1 MRRFD
6 EVVQSEVAPNI
17 NSLWINNG
25 EYLYY
30 NNGEWVPLAPTEEE
44 MTYITS
50 SINAHNTA
58 IKNMGGS
65 ITVLNSANTNLSG
78 KVLSSVGIPKVKV
91 NLSLLTES
99 YTTFKQGTE
108 VNPAPES
115 TSGNRGDAAGNAI
128 YYKRVPF
135 IIIYD
140 GTLGTDSEVG
150 IPCVLKAPAL
160 YTKKHA
166 EEDAPTYESVSKV
179 TLGDESTGTKVTGK
193 ITVVFDSIKTV
204 KTAKTN
210 WIDVTFTK
218 S

>member
-30 NNGEWVPLAPTEEE
+30 NNGEWASLTPTKEE
-44 MTYITS
+44 MQYIIE
-50 SINAHNTA
+50 SIEAHDN
-58 IKNMGGS
+58 S
-65 ITVLNSANTNLSG
+65 IDKMANSISVLNNAYSNLSG

-91 NLSLLTES
+91 NLSLLTEN

-108 VNPAPES
+108 VNPAPEP
-115 TSGNRGDAAGNAI
+115 TSGNRGDAMGNAI
-128 YYKRVPF
+128 YYKRVPY

-166 EEDAPTYESVSKV
+166 ENDTPTYESMFNV
-179 TLGDESTGTKVTGK
+179 TLGDESTSTKVTGK

-204 KTAKTN
+204 KAAKTN
-210 WIDVTFTK
+210 WINITFTK
-218 S
+218 A